1 MSLCWKPWFH
11 GLTDPVVG
19 RGQEEDGQGTS
30 EQTRCLQRAWVGG
43 QVGRQEAAGQGLA
56 LERVMERLGTWDE
69 LSRRQPWRARP
80 APGKRELGLCRKN
93 RKEASVAGAHR
104 RGKWLETRSGRWQG
118 EASFW
123 STLSL
128 VGAADVGLRV
138 PDH

>member
-1 MSLCWKPWFH
+1 
-11 GLTDPVVG
+11 
-19 RGQEEDGQGTS
+19 
-30 EQTRCLQRAWVGG
+30 
-43 QVGRQEAAGQGLA
+43 
-56 LERVMERLGTWDE
+56 MERLRTWNE

-104 RGKWLETRSGRWQG
+104 RGKGLETRSGRRQG

-123 STLSL
+123 STFSL
-128 VGAADVGLRV
+128 IGAADVGLRV